1 MFMKLNIKQFRK
13 FVKEAVNSSN
23 EIEELAQLQNSGDI
37 LSYKVAGYY
46 DNITLV
52 FPSGKSLTIRAEY
65 NQYEEGGD
73 VEPVL
78 DFSLS

>member
-1 MFMKLNIKQFRK
+1 MKLSIKKLRK
-13 FVKEAVNSSN
+13 LIKEAATSSN

-37 LSYKVAGYY
+37 MSYEVAGHY
-46 DNITLV
+46 DSITLV

-78 DFSLS
+78 DFKLS